1 MASLVTPPL
10 RRGVHSLIDLNNSN
24 GCSVDVANLKRQY
37 GIEQT
42 RTLLQLFV
50 SENQERMVELK
61 KGLRM
66 RSAPVVSMVAHSLK
80 GVSGMLQAHKLQQL
94 ASNIETAVK
103 DGNWTRV
110 DELAGYLELELKL
123 VSERFSAEKLI

>member
-1 MASLVTPPL
+1 M
-10 RRGVHSLIDLNNSN
+10 IDLNNSN